1 MLFFLMNQDSF
12 FSFFFDNR
20 SSVWRQYLA
29 HFKYGCI
36 SSFQLKV
43 VI

>member
-1 MLFFLMNQDSF
+1 MLFFLMNQD
-12 FSFFFDNR
+12 SFFFDNR